1 MLNISDRK
9 DIFKRLSHLTQETKP
24 RFGKMTAQHMVEHLI
39 LTVRISDDKE
49 PHPLYYNEQKAIV
62 IKNYTIYTD
71 KEIIE
76 GFRAPMLPPDPTALK
91 EPSLEAAIEKLKHEL
106 EDFDLYF
113 ADKPDA
119 TPTNP
124 TMGPLKYDEWLIFH
138 SKHFN
143 HHFKQFNL
151 L

>member
-1 MLNISDRK
+1 MS
-9 DIFKRLSHLTQETKP
+9 P
-24 RFGKMTAQHMVEHLI
+24 QHMVEHLI
-39 LTVRISDDKE
+39 LVVRISDDKE
-49 PHPLYYNEQKAIV
+49 PHPLYYNEQKAAA
-62 IKNYTIYTD
+62 IKDYTIRSE

-76 GFRAPMLPPDPTALK
+76 GFRAPMLPPDPVELN
-91 EPSLEAAIEKLKHEL
+91 EPSLEAAIEKLKKEL
-106 EDFDLYF
+106 EDFDRYF
-113 ADKPDA
+113 AEKPNA

-124 TMGPLKYDEWLIFH
+124 TMGPLTYDEWLIFH